1 MNEKSRIKDIPEATL
16 VDLLFAVVLFVFK
29 LYSKIPMS
37 TTWCFIGLLA
47 GRELA
52 LTIRQAGKTCKEAWW
67 MSGKDLLFV
76 TIGFIISLAVGTG
89 GNVYVRMGLYNT
101 FNPDTP
107 WLEAQA

>member
-1 MNEKSRIKDIPEATL
+1 
-16 VDLLFAVVLFVFK
+16 
-29 LYSKIPMS
+29 
-37 TTWCFIGLLA
+37 
-47 GRELA
+47 
-52 LTIRQAGKTCKEAWW
+52 

-107 WLEAQA
+107 WLDAQA